1 MRFINGNICDA
12 WRAVVD
18 LKGGLETRVGKFVVT
33 WSPIFYFTLD
43 AEKVKKQKQKKQKEE
58 KGISLI

>member
-1 MRFINGNICDA
+1 M
-12 WRAVVD
+12 D

-43 AEKVKKQKQKKQKEE
+43 AEKVKKQKKKQKEE

>member
-18 LKGGLETRVGKFVVT
+18 LKEGLETRVCKFVVT

-43 AEKVKKQKQKKQKEE
+43 AEKVKKKKKKQKEE

>member
-1 MRFINGNICDA
+1 M
-12 WRAVVD
+12 D

-43 AEKVKKQKQKKQKEE
+43 AEKVKKQTKKKQKEE

>member
-1 MRFINGNICDA
+1 M
-12 WRAVVD
+12 D

-43 AEKVKKQKQKKQKEE
+43 AEKVKKKQKT
-58 KGISLI
+58 KGGEGNKFDIITE

>member
-1 MRFINGNICDA
+1 M
-12 WRAVVD
+12 D
-18 LKGGLETRVGKFVVT
+18 LKGGLETHVGKFVVT

-43 AEKVKKQKQKKQKEE
+43 AEKVKKQKNKKQKEE

>member
-1 MRFINGNICDA
+1 M
-12 WRAVVD
+12 D
-18 LKGGLETRVGKFVVT
+18 LKGGLETHVGKFVVT

-43 AEKVKKQKQKKQKEE
+43 AEKVKKQKKKKQEEE

>member
-1 MRFINGNICDA
+1 M
-12 WRAVVD
+12 D
-18 LKGGLETRVGKFVVT
+18 LKGGLETHVGKFVVT

-43 AEKVKKQKQKKQKEE
+43 AEKVKKQTKKKKQKEE

>member
-1 MRFINGNICDA
+1 M
-12 WRAVVD
+12 D

-43 AEKVKKQKQKKQKEE
+43 AEKVKKKIKKKQKEE

>member
-1 MRFINGNICDA
+1 M
-12 WRAVVD
+12 D

-43 AEKVKKQKQKKQKEE
+43 AEKVQKKKK
-58 KGISLI
+58 KGGEGNKCDIITE

>member
-1 MRFINGNICDA
+1 M
-12 WRAVVD
+12 D

-43 AEKVKKQKQKKQKEE
+43 AEKVKKQKNKKQKEE